1 MARTAIKF
9 GMFVALCLGFLLY
22 LASTIGNTSVAGLFG
37 RGPGSYTVAAAFDDV
52 TGLLVGDNVK
62 VAGVAVGKVTDI
74 DVERGQAKVT
84 MSIRD
89 RHALPADTS
98 AAIRWRNLIG
108 QRYVYLFPGDAPVS
122 LEDGATIAETTNV
135 VDLGELFNRLG
146 PIVASIDSNQVNDF
160 LDTVT
165 TALEGNEASVSKTLD
180 DLAVVV
186 SGLGERDEAIGR
198 LIDNLEVVARTV
210 ADRDAQIETML
221 DNLAA
226 LSQTF
231 SDNTAL
237 LETAILE
244 IGAFNTDL
252 SAVLAANRGEIDR
265 LLRSLDNTL
274 NTVQGQLGPLELTL
288 DRLDENAAATF
299 RSSRN
304 GEFLNQTILCLT
316 VTAECPHPIVPGLDS
331 ITGSGSNGTS
341 AVPFAGGHRSGS
353 RAITSLLTGDGR

>member
-1 MARTAIKF
+1 MARTAVKF

-22 LASTIGNTSVAGLFG
+22 LASTIGNTSISGLFG
-37 RGPGSYTVAAAFDDV
+37 RGPGTYEVAAVFDDV

-62 VAGVAVGKVTDI
+62 VAGVAVGKVTAI
-74 DVERGQAKVT
+74 DVEQGRAIVA
-84 MSIRD
+84 MEIREE
-89 RHALPADTS
+89 HALPIDSS

-146 PIVASIDSNQVNDF
+146 PIVASIDSGQVNDF
-160 LDTVT
+160 LDSVT
-165 TALEGNEASVSKTLD
+165 EALEGNEASVSETLD

-198 LIDNLEVVARTV
+198 LIDNLEIVARTV

-252 SAVLAANRGEIDR
+252 SSVLAANRAEIDG
-265 LLRSLDNTL
+265 LLQSLDNTL
-274 NTVQGQLGPLELTL
+274 LTVRSQLGPLELTL

-316 VTAECPHPIVPGLDS
+316 VTVECPTPIIPGLDTV
-331 ITGSGSNGTS
+331 TGSGSSGTR
-341 AVPFAGGHRSGS
+341 AVSLAGRPRSGS
-353 RAITSLLTGDGR
+353 QAVTSLLVGG

>member
-1 MARTAIKF
+1 MARTAVKF
-9 GMFVALCLGFLLY
+9 GMFVALCLMFLLY

-37 RGPGSYTVAAAFDDV
+37 RGASTYSLTAAFDDV

-62 VAGVAVGKVTDI
+62 VSGVAVGKVTGI
-74 DVERGQAKVT
+74 EVEQGQAVVS
-84 MSIRD
+84 MEIREE
-89 RHALPADTS
+89 HALPADTS

-108 QRYVYLFPGDAPVS
+108 QRYLYLFPGDAPVS
-122 LEDGATIAETTNV
+122 LQDGATIEETTNV

-146 PIVASIDSNQVNDF
+146 PIVASIDSSQVNDF

-186 SGLGERDEAIGR
+186 SGLGERDQAIGR

-237 LETAILE
+237 LETALVE

-252 SAVLAANRGEIDR
+252 SSVLVQNRSEIDNI
-265 LLRSLDNTL
+265 LANLDATL
-274 NTVQGQLGPLELTL
+274 ATVRGQLGPLELAL

-316 VTAECPHPIVPGLDS
+316 VTVDCPTPIVPGLDAV
-331 ITGSGSNGTS
+331 TGSDADASR
-341 AVPFAGGHRSGS
+341 AVPFTGPHRTGG
-353 RAITSLLTGDGR
+353 AAVMSLVVGER